1 MVAILNMRCRPPLN
15 VETKSRTSLRLFR
28 NGARN
33 FSRIKPHDYLVIRIG
48 FRWRLLSKNN
58 GKSWDLLTHE
68 TYNREA
74 AL

>member
-1 MVAILNMRCRPPLN
+1 M
-15 VETKSRTSLRLFR
+15 RLFR
-28 NGARN
+28 NGVRN
-33 FSRIKPHDYLVIRIG
+33 FSRIKPHNYLVIRIG

-68 TYNREA
+68 TYNKEA

>member
-1 MVAILNMRCRPPLN
+1 MVAILNVCCRPTLN
-15 VETKSRTSLRLFR
+15 VETKARASLRLLR
-28 NGARN
+28 NGAQN
-33 FSRIKPHDYLVIRIG
+33 FSRIKPHNYLVIRIG

-68 TYNREA
+68 TCNKEA

>member
-1 MVAILNMRCRPPLN
+1 MVAILNVCCRPPLN
-15 VETKSRTSLRLFR
+15 VETKARASLRLFR

-33 FSRIKPHDYLVIRIG
+33 FSRINPHDYLVIRIG

-58 GKSWDLLTHE
+58 GMSWDLLTHE
-68 TYNREA
+68 TYNKEA